1 MRFPQALPG
10 APAPR
15 WLQCDLK
22 ALGVRPPA
30 RAGAAC
36 RPFLGQRLTEPAGCV
51 VSGSRVARA
60 FLLIVGFAGHCAR
73 MFRKLAS
80 VD

>member
-30 RAGAAC
+30 RA
-36 RPFLGQRLTEPAGCV
+36 PFLGQRLTEPAGCV

-60 FLLIVGFAGHCAR
+60 FLLIVGLAGHCAR